1 MKTET
6 KTGRWKYAAIVLIVT
21 LLVGLFWS
29 YVKKMGR
36 RAKSIS
42 MEKNTASR
50 AFSTRNFPSGA
61 SITKK
66 ECGICLWNS
75 RIRMHNF

>member
-21 LLVGLFWS
+21 LLIGLLWS
-29 YVKKMGR
+29 YVKMGR

>member
-1 MKTET
+1 MKMET
-6 KTGRWKYAAIVLIVT
+6 KTGRWKYVAIVLIVT
-21 LLVGLFWS
+21 LLVGLLWS
-29 YVKKMGR
+29 YVKMGR